1 MKNLIFWLKN
11 NKQATIYSGFLFCA
25 FELILRVLLDLGIGR
40 YITVS
45 VLFCML
51 LVGELSYGLLY
62 IRKRYTRDE
71 VGHIIWPLMS
81 AHLLHQFI
89 LPLMLYL
96 GTVVFLFFYP
106 RDLLA
111 HIMIFIA
118 SVTYWFLF
126 LNCYNKFQILFCENL
141 SYALRHILISGHFSP
156 K

>member
-1 MKNLIFWLKN
+1 MNNLIFWIKN
-11 NKQATIYSGFLFCA
+11 NKRSIIYSVFLLCS
-25 FELILRVLLDLGIGR
+25 FELILRVLLELGIGR
-40 YITVS
+40 YVTVS

-51 LVGELSYGLLY
+51 LVGELSYGMLF

-71 VGHIIWPLMS
+71 VGHVIWPLMS

-111 HIMIFIA
+111 QIMIFIA
-118 SVTYWFLF
+118 TVTYCPVVG
-126 LNCYNKFQILFCENL
+126 NVESI
-141 SYALRHILISGHFSP
+141 I
-156 K
+156 